1 MNNLFA
7 IGNAIVESRSS
18 QFSEFGKDDMDMNTC
33 NSKDSGCKHLKGVKC
48 DVKNCYYHNAETY
61 CTAEQI
67 AVGPQSADTSG
78 ETLCATFKP
87 KEC

>member
-1 MNNLFA
+1 MENKNSCCKSNN
-7 IGNAIVESRSS
+7 GEKHNNGIVCE
-18 QFSEFGKDDMDMNTC
+18 
-33 NSKDSGCKHLKGVKC
+33 
-48 DVKNCYYHNAETY
+48 VKNCVYHDCETY